1 MKWMSDKD
9 VQATGKLKTE
19 TVAVGETWQQF
30 LFNDP
35 FQVNHPIMPQNIK
48 TGL

>member
-9 VQATGKLKTE
+9 IQTSGKVKSE

-30 LFNDP
+30 LFDDP
-35 FQVNHPIMPQNIK
+35 FQANPPIMPQNIK

>member
-1 MKWMSDKD
+1 MSDKEG
-9 VQATGKLKTE
+9 QASGKLKTE
-19 TVAVGETWQQF
+19 TVAVRETWQQF

-35 FQVNHPIMPQNIK
+35 FQANHPIMLQNIK

>member
-1 MKWMSDKD
+1 MKWMSDEGI
-9 VQATGKLKTE
+9 QANGKLKTE

-35 FQVNHPIMPQNIK
+35 FQANHSIMPHDIK